1 MYHYNAIYG
10 ICVPNVIRKPPGFQ
24 PDSFPV
30 LVRGRESKR
39 FFEKMKI
46 K

>member
-1 MYHYNAIYG
+1 MHHYNAIYG
-10 ICVPNVIRKPPGFQ
+10 ICVPNVIRKPSGL
-24 PDSFPV
+24 DSFPV
-30 LVRGRESKR
+30 LVRGRKR